1 MSADIRDARRWLDT
15 GSGLPHEATCLRG
28 LDALDARATL
38 ESCDRARRAAEEE
51 CARLRAKVEERQAVI
66 DSRDALRA
74 DRDRLAERIAALEA
88 ELSAEDSAPRFAAL
102 AADNAELEATLKAQ
116 REAMQVCVD
125 SENRLAA
132 AVARV
137 RALVDSGHG
146 VDADVSLVAVS
157 RALDGEVTP

>member
-51 CARLRAKVEERQAVI
+51 CARLRGVVD
-66 DSRDALRA
+66 DSDLRAIAAHNDVVALCA
-74 DRDRLAERIAALEA
+74 DRDR
-88 ELSAEDSAPRFAAL
+88 L
-102 AADNAELEATLKAQ
+102 AADNAELEAALAAQ
-116 REAMQVCVD
+116 REALKSCVD
-125 SENRLAA
+125 GENRLAA
-132 AVARV
+132 LVARV

-146 VDADVSLVAVS
+146 VDTDVSLVAVS
-157 RALDGEVTP
+157 RALEGEVK